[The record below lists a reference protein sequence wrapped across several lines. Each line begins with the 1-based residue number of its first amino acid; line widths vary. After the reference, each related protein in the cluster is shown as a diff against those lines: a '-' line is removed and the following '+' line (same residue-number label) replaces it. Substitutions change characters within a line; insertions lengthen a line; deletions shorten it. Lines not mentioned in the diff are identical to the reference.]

1 MPSKYLINSIL
12 KLSPI
17 TIHTP
22 AFHGTSCFDERSP
35 LHSSGPLPGPS
46 CRWVCFKGPNVA
58 HKLVNLP
65 RPKWTKCRGPSS
77 FSASPVP
84 GLPTLRDVTREGC
97 QGSVWG
103 GPLTPCQGRRSTVL
117 VLWETY
123 SEPQHFVVLGVHG
136 FAFLSPTP
144 RGVAGVRLCIKC
156 NPPQFKY
163 NVSLSLGG
171 ETDCQQMSQLI
182 KGSKEKSGSSFCGQ
196 NPGPDQSLR
205 RHHTEGHRWA
215 WPRITSRKGSR

>member
-1 MPSKYLINSIL
+1 MPSKCLINSIL

-17 TIHTP
+17 TIPTP
-22 AFHGTSCFDERSP
+22 ASRGTSCFDEWSP
-35 LHSSGPLPGPS
+35 RHSSGPLPGSPY
-46 CRWVCFKGPNVA
+46 RWVSFKGPNVA
-58 HKLVNLP
+58 HKLVDQASRALQP
-65 RPKWTKCRGPSS
+65 LSVSS
-77 FSASPVP
+77 SGAPM
-84 GLPTLRDVTREGC
+84 TIRVTREGC

-103 GPLTPCQGRRSTVL
+103 GPLTPSGEKVYSVSVWQTH
-117 VLWETY
+117 

-144 RGVAGVRLCIKC
+144 GGVAGVRICIKC

-182 KGSKEKSGSSFCGQ
+182 KGSKEKKGVGRAFPGRTLAPI
-196 NPGPDQSLR
+196 NPR
-205 RHHTEGHRWA
+205 RHHTGHRW
-215 WPRITSRKGSR
+215 KGSRRGTELTKPFL